1 MAAVDLNDIRATVE
15 SRLANELSNSPAIP
29 VVFHNMAYEPT
40 PNSSWV
46 QCLTSFGASEYLSQ
60 GLASVSG
67 FLDDEGIN
75 RVVGIVV
82 FNIFTPIGAGPGAN
96 YVIGKRIRDLYNRII
111 VSEVYFDAAIGPEV
125 LASPSPEGYFQT
137 QVRVTF
143 ESIEEL

>member
-1 MAAVDLNDIRATVE
+1 MAAADLNSIRATIE
-15 SRLANELSNSPAIP
+15 GRLATELANSPAIP

-60 GLASVSG
+60 GLTINSQ
-67 FLDDEGIN
+67 N
-75 RVVGIVV
+75 RVVGLLVI
-82 FNIFTPIGAGPGAN
+82 NIFSGKGVGPGAN
-96 YVIGKRIRDLYNRII
+96 YVIGKRIRDLYNRVI
-111 VSEVYFDAAIGPEV
+111 VSGVYFDAPTGPEALV
-125 LASPSPEGYFQT
+125 SPAPEGYFQT